1 MKNLG
6 NLMKQ
11 AQQMQ
16 AKVEQMQ
23 ADLAELEV
31 EGSAGAGMV
40 TAVMT
45 GKGELKRLKI
55 DPSLVDPGEV
65 EVLEDLIVAA
75 CADAKAK
82 AKSESHA
89 AEQMSKITGDLPLPP
104 GMKLF

>member
-16 AKVEQMQ
+16 ARMEEMQ
-23 ADLAELEV
+23 TALADTEV
-31 EGSAGAGMV
+31 EGASGAGMV
-40 TAVMT
+40 SAVMT

-55 DPSLVDPGEV
+55 DPSLVDPSEI

-82 AKSESHA
+82 SESHA
-89 AEQMSKITGDLPLPP
+89 AEEMKKVTGDLPLPP